1 MSELREVVESLY
13 VPRPKD
19 FIYNPYLVELLTD
32 DLKKY
37 TEKILSLKEESNL
50 YISTENLLQGMIKNY
65 EAEGDYESAG
75 LVRELLN
82 EVIDRAHDA
91 SVGIVG
97 ARFMK
102 DSIEKR
108 LERQEQARREQTA

>member
-19 FIYNPYLVELLTD
+19 FIYNPYLVELLTE

-37 TEKILSLKEESNL
+37 TEKILSLREESKL
-50 YISTENLLQGMIKNY
+50 YITTENLLEGMIKNY
-65 EAEGDYESAG
+65 EAEEDYESAE
-75 LVRELLN
+75 LAQELLN
-82 EVIDRAHDA
+82 EVIDRAHEV

-102 DSIEKR
+102 NSVEKR
-108 LERQEQARREQTA
+108 LARQEQARKEQTS